1 MTAITPQQA
10 LDYLERWKIAKERE
24 AHELH
29 ATSMDE
35 RARQLSVLMAS
46 RSLFKRDPH
55 REHLVEEVRQRWMR
69 IHQALDD

>member
-1 MTAITPQQA
+1 VTVITPQQV
-10 LDYLERWKIAKERE
+10 LDYLERWKIANERE
-24 AHELH
+24 VHELP

-55 REHLVEEVRQRWMR
+55 REHLIKEVRRRWMR